1 MYEVIQR
8 TLSKKFSEILEGIDD
23 SDRRNFM

>member
-8 TLSKKFSEILEGIDD
+8 TLSKKFSEIIEAIDD